1 MKTKNLTIWS
11 SLFSVALKYNIDV
24 DTTREKLKFLRVYSL
39 LTKSFTLT
47 VTGECQFSP
56 QDKKQLSAL
65 SRVGVWGCLLAFE
78 DEDLKNLSFLKKL
91 LKNLYSSTVFI
102 PQSSVTPKQY
112 ARLCRVVM
120 KLNASLKQSM

>member
-1 MKTKNLTIWS
+1 VKIKNLTIWS

-24 DTTREKLKFLRVYSL
+24 DTTREKLSFLRVHSSL
-39 LTKSFTLT
+39 SKSFTLT
-47 VTGECQFSP
+47 LSGECQFSP
-56 QDKKQLSAL
+56 QDKKQLSVL
-65 SRVGVWGCLLAFE
+65 SRIGVWGCWLAFE
-78 DEDLKNLSFLKKL
+78 DEDSKNLSCIKKL

-120 KLNASLKQSM
+120 KLKANSKTD